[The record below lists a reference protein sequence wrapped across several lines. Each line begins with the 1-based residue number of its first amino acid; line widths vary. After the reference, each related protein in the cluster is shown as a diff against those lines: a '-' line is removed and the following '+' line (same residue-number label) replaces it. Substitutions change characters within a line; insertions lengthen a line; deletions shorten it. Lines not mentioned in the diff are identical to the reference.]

1 MGRKNV
7 ILLELDFPRRK
18 NIPEN
23 IRQQNANL
31 QQAFQVMGYPTV
43 WVFDLDKNDKDNNY
57 SVSAL
62 GKTGY
67 SPSVTEFTQGGTNV
81 GQSQTVITII
91 KNYKS
96 RVFSSCFLCL
106 F

>member
-1 MGRKNV
+1 MGRKKCDFV
-7 ILLELDFPRRK
+7 GAGFPRRK

-67 SPSVTEFTQGGTNV
+67 SPSVTEFTQGVEQMLANRK
-81 GQSQTVITII
+81 Q
-91 KNYKS
+91 
-96 RVFSSCFLCL
+96 
-106 F
+106 